1 MLSAVRALEVQVVGY
16 MLSFVWFREKVMR
29 LKNFRHLSSRS
40 CVTFLVAM
48 ISGCGSGQQT
58 LNVPAD
64 ITIADNNE
72 PTITNDGPEGN
83 SRLTFSGISFPLDIA
98 IGDVR
103 GKQGDH
109 YLVSFT
115 LMNGTVAVE
124 SVSVDGQELQILV
137 PLSGTALM
145 QADIYSVGEELVFNA
160 YAFVA
165 TDDSSSFMQPGVG
178 YFSNASVGVD
188 INLDGMVS
196 EDERLHV
203 IDGVLDFTDSQP
215 SDIVLN
221 FAMTLDGGISVTG
234 EYTGLVDFTFR

>member
-1 MLSAVRALEVQVVGY
+1 
-16 MLSFVWFREKVMR
+16 MR
-29 LKNFRHLSSRS
+29 LRNFRHLSLRS
-40 CVTFLVAM
+40 CATFLVAI

-58 LNVPAD
+58 LEVPAD
-64 ITIADNNE
+64 ITIADNNDQS
-72 PTITNDGPEGN
+72 IINDGPEGN
-83 SRLTFSGISFPLDIA
+83 SRLTFSGISYPLDIA
-98 IGDVR
+98 FGDVR

-115 LMNGTVAVE
+115 LMNGTVVVE
-124 SVSVDGQELQILV
+124 SVTVDGQERETLV
-137 PLSGTALM
+137 PSLGTAVM
-145 QADIYSVGEELVFNA
+145 QADVYSAGESLVFNT

-165 TDDSSSFMQPGVG
+165 TDDSSTVIQPGVG

-203 IDGVLDFTDSQP
+203 IDGVVDFTDSQP
-215 SDIVLN
+215 SDIVLS